1 MLNKPPRALIIDDD
15 EDMCWVLCRIVEG
28 QGYACTTATSGQ
40 EAMRLL
46 LQQSFQVAFVDF
58 RLPDTNGLELIPRL
72 HQLNSRLSCVL
83 VSGFLYPDDP
93 PVLDA
98 LARGLILEFIGKPF
112 LLEQMRRVFT
122 MLSGVGECEDSA

>member
-1 MLNKPPRALIIDDD
+1 MPDRPLRALIIDDD

-28 QGYACTTATSGQ
+28 HGYACTTAASGQ

-46 LQQSFQVAFVDF
+46 LQHSYHVAFVDF
-58 RLPDTNGLELIPRL
+58 KLPDTNGLELIPQL
-72 HQLNSRLSCVL
+72 HQLNPRLSCVL
-83 VSGFLYPDDP
+83 VSGFLYRDDP

-98 LARGLILEFIGKPF
+98 LSRGLILEFIGKPF

-122 MLSGVGECEDSA
+122 MLSEVRECEDSA